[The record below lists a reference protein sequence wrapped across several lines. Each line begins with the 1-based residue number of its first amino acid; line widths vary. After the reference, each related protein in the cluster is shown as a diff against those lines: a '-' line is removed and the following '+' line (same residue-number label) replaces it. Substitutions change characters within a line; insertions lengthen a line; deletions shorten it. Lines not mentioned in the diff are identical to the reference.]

1 MKMNYL
7 THRCKWSFFVISTSI
22 FSLVFMIFLFSLNS
36 CDTGSKGQ
44 YIFQSESMH
53 WLQFRGPNASGIAP
67 ENADPPIHFNTDTS
81 VLWKIEMLPGWSS
94 PCIVNEKIFLTG
106 FDDSDS
112 LLYTMAINRE
122 NGEIM
127 WKNSVSPN
135 GYYDKHPILTYA
147 NSTVASDGE
156 KIFASFPNYGLIA
169 YDLDGNKAWD
179 YTHEIISEFNYGGAS
194 SPVIVDSII
203 VLLINSGQDPRI
215 MALNT
220 GSGEPEWTIRATEQ
234 VWASMAGTATPV
246 VYNDLLI
253 MHFHWA
259 IVAFNLKDQVAE
271 WWLNTPTLAVGSP
284 VITDNLLYL
293 NTWTQGGEKKGRGQ
307 IKSFSEMLKLCDENA
322 NGRIEKDEFSDDMN
336 LYTRPENMDAPYSNM
351 YLKDD
356 TFFYYFDSN
365 RDQAIEESEWD
376 NMQVFAAPYLEDH
389 GMLALPVE
397 GSGERTFTEIKWKV
411 NEDTPETPS
420 PLVVGDHVVFIKD
433 GGIITVV
440 DKESG
445 EVVHKDRIG
454 AAGAYLSSP
463 MLAGNKIYTCS
474 YNGIVSVLSTEDFS
488 VLVSNKLKE
497 KIGASP
503 VAVDDVLYLRTDK
516 HLYAFREQ

>member
-1 MKMNYL
+1 MKRNYFTL
-7 THRCKWSFFVISTSI
+7 RCKWSFSVISTSI

-67 ENADPPIHFNTDTS
+67 ENAVPPVHFNADTN
-81 VLWKIEMLPGWSS
+81 VLWKIEMLSGWSS

-122 NGEIM
+122 NGEIL
-127 WKNSVSPN
+127 WKNSLTPN
-135 GYYDKHPILTYA
+135 GYYDKHPIQTYA
-147 NSTVASDGE
+147 NSTVASNG
-156 KIFASFPNYGLIA
+156 KRIFGSFPNYGMIA

-179 YTHEIISEFNYGGAS
+179 FTHEIVSKFNYGGAS
-194 SPVIVDSII
+194 SPVVVDSVI
-203 VLLINSGQDPRI
+203 VILINSGQDPRI
-215 MALNT
+215 MALDT
-220 GSGEPEWTIRATEQ
+220 RSGDPVWTIRATEL
-234 VWASMAGTATPV
+234 VWASMAGTATPA

-253 MHFHWA
+253 MHFQWA
-259 IVAFNLKDQVAE
+259 LVAYNLRNQEVE
-271 WWLNTPTLAVGSP
+271 WWLNTPTTAVGTP

-307 IKSFSEMLKLCDENA
+307 IISFLEMLKLCDENA

-336 LYTRPENMDAPYSNM
+336 LYTRPENMDAPYGNM
-351 YLKDD
+351 YFKDD
-356 TFFYYFDSN
+356 IFFIYFDSN
-365 RDQAIEESEWD
+365 RDQAIEESEWTY
-376 NMQVFAAPYLEDH
+376 MLEYAAPYIEDH

-420 PLVVGDHVVFIKD
+420 PLVVRDHVVFIKD
-433 GGIITVV
+433 GGIVTVV

-454 AAGAYLSSP
+454 AAGGYLSSP

-474 YNGIVSVLSTEDFS
+474 YNGIVSVLSAEDFS
-488 VLVSNKLKE
+488 VLASNKLKE

-503 VAVDDVLYLRTDK
+503 VAVDDVLYIRTDR
-516 HLYAFREQ
+516 HLYAFRE